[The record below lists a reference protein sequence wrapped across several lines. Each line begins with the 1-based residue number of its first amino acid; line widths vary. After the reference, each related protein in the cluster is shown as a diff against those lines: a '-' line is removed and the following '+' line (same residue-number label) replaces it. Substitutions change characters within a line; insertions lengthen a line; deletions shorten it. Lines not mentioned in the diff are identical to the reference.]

1 MSISF
6 RACELTSVGVLPS
19 TLKKVTAPDSSG
31 DPSDVAHL
39 DVAEN
44 ELQDLG
50 ELGPF
55 DGLLSLDASHNN
67 IETLAAAHLAPN
79 LRHLNAS
86 YNRLESATGLGA
98 LSRLVELNLGYNLLS
113 SVAELEGLTGLR
125 VLLLAG
131 NRLSALHGL
140 AGMRDLELLDL
151 RHNYVR
157 TPSSAT
163 PRRAAADRPRLAPG
177 EQAARRPPA
186 RAERLPPHP
195 LPRRQPCRQAE
206 HLPRGCGRPGAATP
220 PSLSL
225 RKPFQPTH
233 SCRSFPHSSSS
244 TTCARP
250 RIRYAVPTRTAYDHS
265 SRPRA
270 PPARRM
276 SHPSVAASCRRS
288 ARRRRA

>member
-19 TLKKVTAPDSSG
+19 TLKKATAPDSSA

-50 ELGPF
+50 ELGLF

-67 IETLAAAHLAPN
+67 IETLAAAPLAPN

-86 YNRLESATGLGA
+86 YNRLESATGLRA

-113 SVAELEGLTGLR
+113 SITELEGLIGLR

-157 TPSSAT
+157 TPSFAPPPVAQPPTGRIFHQVSKLH
-163 PRRAAADRPRLAPG
+163 DVRLLALNASLHTLSLAGNPVAKLSTFRGAVVDQAP
-177 EQAARRPPA
+177 PPA
-186 RAERLPPHP
+186 P
-195 LPRRQPCRQAE
+195 L
-206 HLPRGCGRPGAATP
+206 
-220 PSLSL
+220 SS
-225 RKPFQPTH
+225 RKPFPQTH
-233 SCRSFPHSSSS
+233 SWRSFPHSSSS
-244 TTCARP
+244 ITCARP
-250 RIRYAVPTRTAYDHS
+250 RIR
-265 SRPRA
+265 
-270 PPARRM
+270 
-276 SHPSVAASCRRS
+276 
-288 ARRRRA
+288 